1 MICELP
7 DSGRK
12 IRQIQGDSQ
21 RENICQSESEKEVEG
36 HQ

>member
-1 MICELP
+1 MIYEQP
-7 DSGRK
+7 NNGRK

-21 RENICQSESEKEVEG
+21 RENICQSESEHQVEG